1 MVPAGPRRLKV
12 TESSISV
19 GFGFTWMVVA
29 PASIARSVKE
39 AAPRNVGW
47 WLPATLKWIPITQSR
62 SRDHRLRDVTSF
74 DPESITV

>member
-1 MVPAGPRRLKV
+1 
-12 TESSISV
+12 
-19 GFGFTWMVVA
+19 MVVA